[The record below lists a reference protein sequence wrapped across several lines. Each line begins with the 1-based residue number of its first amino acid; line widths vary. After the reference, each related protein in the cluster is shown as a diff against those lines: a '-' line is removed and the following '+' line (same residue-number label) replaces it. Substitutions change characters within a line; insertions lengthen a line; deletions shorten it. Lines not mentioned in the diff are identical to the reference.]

1 MQRKISRTKIKSNLR
16 KKTSPVII
24 ETIMLAKKHSAWLG
38 LARLLSGPSSN
49 YSSFNLSEINK
60 HAKEGDTILV
70 VGKVLGEGDL
80 TKKVR
85 LVALSI
91 AHSANEKLKKTKSE
105 FVTIAEEIKKNPKA
119 EGVKILR

>member
-24 ETIMLAKKHSAWLG
+24 EAIMLAKKHQPWLG

-49 YSSFNLSEINK
+49 YSSFNLSEISK